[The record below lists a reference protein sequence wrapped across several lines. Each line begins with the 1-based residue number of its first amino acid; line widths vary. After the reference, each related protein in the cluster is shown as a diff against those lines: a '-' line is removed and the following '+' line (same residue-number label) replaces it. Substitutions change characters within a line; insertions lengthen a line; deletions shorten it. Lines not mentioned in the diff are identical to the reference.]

1 MKKRLCRAIGMA
13 MICFSFIATTA
24 SAAVLSEAVQ
34 EATVSVDQQESLS
47 SAKDRAALAARA
59 KVIPRLAGE
68 LRQYWQRQ
76 RPELVLRE
84 EEYQAAALA
93 LSSLTVLSE
102 QGEGKT
108 ETVCVKA
115 RVTLQEEEATLYLQ
129 HFSLPSLFDGRRTL
143 AQWHDLQEKYAQDLA
158 DGKGERMK
166 KTQAYLLLERG
177 YRQTLAMENRLL
189 RGGQLWQE
197 KIALYGMGILLGQP
211 VPLLE
216 MGDYGKAL
224 GAGILSDFMQ
234 AGDYYTQSIAAYPTT
249 AAYCERAIASLIQA
263 NPGQAKLDLDKA
275 MMLDPSDAR
284 IYTVRALSRL
294 HFPMKKQ
301 SGLLTE
307 ENRKLALED
316 LDKAIERQPQQA
328 WLYADRALLHLYSTQ
343 NEAALDD
350 WKTYLALSPQ
360 LRGSLTHLIYALQ
373 LENNGHP
380 YRALQEYGSYL
391 QAAQAGDFFRSA
403 VESRQHSL
411 REKNSASVK

>member
-1 MKKRLCRAIGMA
+1 MKKRVCSVIGIA
-13 MICFSFIATTA
+13 MICFSFMGTV

-34 EATVSVDQQESLS
+34 EASVGVDAQESLS

-59 KVIPRLAGE
+59 KLIPRLAGE

-76 RPELVLRE
+76 RPELSLRE
-84 EEYQAAALA
+84 EEYQAATLA
-93 LSSLTVLSE
+93 LSSLTVLNE

-108 ETVCVKA
+108 ASVCVKV
-115 RVTLQEEEATLYLQ
+115 RVTLQEEEANLYLQ
-129 HFSLPSLFDGRRTL
+129 YFSLASLLDGRRTL
-143 AQWHDLQEKYAQDLA
+143 AQWHDLQSKYAQELA
-158 DGKGERMK
+158 DGKEDRMK

-189 RGGQLWQE
+189 RGGQVWQE
-197 KIALYGMGILLGQP
+197 KIALYGMGVLLGQP
-211 VPLLE
+211 LPLLE

-249 AAYCERAIASLIQA
+249 AAYCERAITLLMQA

-275 MMLDPSDAR
+275 MTLDPSDAR

-294 HFPMKKQ
+294 HFPMKKE

-307 ENRKLALED
+307 ENRKLAFED

-328 WLYADRALLHLYSTQ
+328 WLYADRALLHLYSAQ
-343 NEAALDD
+343 NEAALGD

-360 LRGSLTHLIYALQ
+360 LRGSLMHLLYALQ
-373 LENNGHP
+373 LENSGHP
-380 YRALQEYGSYL
+380 YQAFQEYDIYL
-391 QAAQAGDFFRSA
+391 KSTPSGDFFRSA
-403 VESRQHSL
+403 VENRQHSL
-411 REKNSASVK
+411 EEKNSVSVK